1 MTDGMEID
9 NGLLGDDHNTSMML
23 GNNIVMR
30 KRYTSTHLEKKTA
43 SQFTLRKVKEV
54 YFRQLAC
61 SDKLDY
67 LASQLEP
74 NQVFRL
80 AFSSYYCTTR
90 QHTDNFIL

>member
-23 GNNIVMR
+23 GNDIVMR
-30 KRYTSTHLEKKTA
+30 KGYKSTHLEKNSLSIYVEKSLYLRQLSCSDKIDCLA
-43 SQFTLRKVKEV
+43 SQF
-54 YFRQLAC
+54 
-61 SDKLDY
+61 D
-67 LASQLEP
+67 P

-80 AFSSYYCTTR
+80 AFSSYYCTIC